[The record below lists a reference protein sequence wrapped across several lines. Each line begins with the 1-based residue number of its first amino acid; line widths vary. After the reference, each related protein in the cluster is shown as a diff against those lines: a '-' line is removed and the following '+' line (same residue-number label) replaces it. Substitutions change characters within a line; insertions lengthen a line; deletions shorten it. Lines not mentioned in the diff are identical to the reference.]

1 MLSKLAPALLGALL
15 AVLGGVYTFGR
26 DLGEAQARAR
36 FWEQYVDGLSKLPPE
51 CRR

>member
-15 AVLGGVYTFGR
+15 ATGAGLFTFGR
-26 DLGEAQARAR
+26 DLGEAQARAAY
-36 FWEQYVDGLSKLPPE
+36 WQSYSEGIAKLPAE

>member
-26 DLGEAQARAR
+26 DLGEAQARAEYWR
-36 FWEQYVDGLSKLPPE
+36 AYSEGVARMPP
-51 CRR
+51 CR